1 MSELRVVIVGAGLA
15 GLAAAKYL
23 SDAGYRVVVLE
34 KREVAGGK
42 ASSWQ
47 DADGDWLE
55 SGLHVFFGA
64 YRNLLSFLREV
75 GLYDNLIWMPHALTF
90 SYPGG
95 VLSPLIFPKQLS
107 APFHGLAAIA
117 RNRGVLTNP
126 DKLRTGIGLLW
137 PILGNER
144 YISRQDNLTYEE
156 WHLRHGLSR
165 RSLSGFFD
173 TMALALNFGTSREVS
188 AKLLL
193 TVLSHFGKETDA
205 SRVAFLKGTPE
216 TRFFQPLL
224 ALLKSRGVEVRF
236 GAKVKR
242 VLYEQSRNR
251 VTGFELEDG
260 SVATG
265 DIYISAM
272 PVHNLWKVLPDSLR
286 AQEPFTGLRH
296 LHGVPVMTVQIY
308 FDRPVTGARNLLFS
322 SHSHMSVYAELGQIC
337 PDFRESLGG
346 RSMVEL
352 VIAPAAEWF
361 RLSDAEVTG
370 RVMEE
375 FGERHPAARSAR
387 LLKSTVVRIPQSVYR
402 ARPGMEKYRP
412 DQETTV
418 PNLYLC
424 GDYTKQEYLASMEGA
439 VLSGKR
445 VASKIIARREVL
457 KSSHEIAPLH
467 LFAEAKLG
475 AHVGA

>member
-1 MSELRVVIVGAGLA
+1 MGELKVIIAGAGLA

-23 SDAGYRVVVLE
+23 SDAGYRVILLE

-64 YRNLLSFLREV
+64 YRNLLSFMREV
-75 GLYDNLIWMPHALTF
+75 GLYDNLTWMPHALTF

-95 VLSPLIFPKQLS
+95 VLSPLVFPKRLP
-107 APFHGLAAIA
+107 APFHGLTAIA

-137 PILGNER
+137 PILGNQA

-165 RSLSGFFD
+165 RSLAGFFD

-205 SRVAFLKGTPE
+205 SRVAFLKGAPE
-216 TRFFQPLL
+216 TRLFQPLL
-224 ALLKSRGVEVRF
+224 ALLKPRGVEVQL
-236 GAKVKR
+236 GAKVRR
-242 VLYEQSRNR
+242 VLYAPGRN
-251 VTGFELEDG
+251 VITGYELEDG
-260 SVATG
+260 AVATG

-272 PVHNLWKVLPDSLR
+272 PAHNLWKVLPDGLR
-286 AQEPFTGLRH
+286 AQEPFSGLRH
-296 LHGVPVMTVQIY
+296 LHGVPVMTVQLY
-308 FDRPVTGARNLLFS
+308 FDRPVTGVRNLLFS

-337 PDFRESLGG
+337 PDFREALGG

-361 RLSDAEVTG
+361 RLSDGELTERIMG
-370 RVMEE
+370 E
-375 FGERHPAARSAR
+375 FTERHPAARSAR

-402 ARPGMEKYRP
+402 ARPGMDRYRP
-412 DQETTV
+412 DQATTI
-418 PNLYLC
+418 PNFYLC

-445 VASKIIARREVL
+445 VASKIIA
-457 KSSHEIAPLH
+457 SAEIAPLASYKE
-467 LFAEAKLG
+467 AEMEVS
-475 AHVGA
+475 VGA